1 MIFYVQDVFLLCI
14 LMIDNNFN
22 SLYYI
27 VSYRTN
33 YMKWGSSSPG
43 YRRRQIYMGN
53 AEMPA
58 EQTHAAANM
67 PAAFF
72 KCRKDVDQ

>member
-1 MIFYVQDVFLLCI
+1 MVDFIFLFE
-14 LMIDNNFN
+14 
-22 SLYYI
+22 YYI

-33 YMKWGSSSPG
+33 YMKWGSLSPG

>member
-22 SLYYI
+22 SIYYI

-33 YMKWGSSSPG
+33 ILDMERMWDGNVRQQDRG
-43 YRRRQIYMGN
+43 Y
-53 AEMPA
+53 
-58 EQTHAAANM
+58 T
-67 PAAFF
+67 
-72 KCRKDVDQ
+72 

>member
-14 LMIDNNFN
+14 LMIDNNFK

-33 YMKWGSSSPG
+33 YLEHG
-43 YRRRQIYMGN
+43 
-53 AEMPA
+53 
-58 EQTHAAANM
+58 
-67 PAAFF
+67 
-72 KCRKDVDQ
+72 KDVWQ

>member
-22 SLYYI
+22 SIYYI

-33 YMKWGSSSPG
+33 ISDTERMWDGNVRQQDRG
-43 YRRRQIYMGN
+43 Y
-53 AEMPA
+53 
-58 EQTHAAANM
+58 T
-67 PAAFF
+67 
-72 KCRKDVDQ
+72 